1 VSKKRLF
8 LARSNYKI
16 LLWKD
21 ESWRVCECVLLLNS
35 RKALLVHFML
45 FGSLKGRQEPFRGW
59 LEHLSRKFDQ
69 HFFALA
75 TLLDMT
81 DVTVGSK

>member
-1 VSKKRLF
+1 
-8 LARSNYKI
+8 
-16 LLWKD
+16 
-21 ESWRVCECVLLLNS
+21 
-35 RKALLVHFML
+35 ML
-45 FGSLKGRQEPFRGW
+45 FGSLKGRQETFRGW